1 MDEKI
6 EILQCLIDNH
16 IFAPSASALAKR
28 LGYRGKMTI
37 YRLIQGNVSERIVNE
52 IWDKL
57 LTEFSIDETVLY
69 SLARIC
75 YMAKDFYDI
84 LRREMNIQHPEWVE
98 NVIGSLIDDCYDYYS
113 NEFRKNT
120 MPVLKEMKKEEPDV
134 LWGMVT
140 LFYIRAKKIES
151 YTKASVT
158 IACKLLYSLDKILF
172 SLHPEKISAHQA
184 ASNLAATITS
194 YEHSITI
201 WDLIYN
207 CIILFRYYTDTDFIN
222 SALKS
227 SILFDWPARS
237 YWIVPGTSYQRGA
250 HAWLLVE
257 YNPNDS
263 NYGFYMALHLEM
275 GKNTEDFQVLD
286 TCILQFLFP
295 EKQLLITQM
304 ANQTKSFSY
313 YNYDYEPDNQT
324 LHFSSLSDKQPLYEL
339 PETLYRINLSMPNGK
354 DEKIWSRIFNKF
366 DTDGQGRKI
375 YFKTLESFF
384 EEVDLSDL
392 YKIEEVIISR
402 SHLSLIITQSGTTC
416 QYQIPTDRYDFL
428 SEISPSQKISIIK
441 HSFSEEIFVE
451 WPSLGYG
458 IKLSEFTKTVRQT

>member
-1 MDEKI
+1 MGNGNP
-6 EILQCLIDNH
+6 ILYQ
-16 IFAPSASALAKR
+16 S
-28 LGYRGKMTI
+28 
-37 YRLIQGNVSERIVNE
+37 
-52 IWDKL
+52 
-57 LTEFSIDETVLY
+57 
-69 SLARIC
+69 
-75 YMAKDFYDI
+75 
-84 LRREMNIQHPEWVE
+84 
-98 NVIGSLIDDCYDYYS
+98 
-113 NEFRKNT
+113 
-120 MPVLKEMKKEEPDV
+120 
-134 LWGMVT
+134 
-140 LFYIRAKKIES
+140 KKIES
-151 YTKASVT
+151 YTKANVT

-237 YWIVPGTSYQRGA
+237 YWIVLGTIYQRGA
-250 HAWLLVE
+250 HACLLVE

-324 LHFSSLSDKQPLYEL
+324 LHFPVYPINNLC
-339 PETLYRINLSMPNGK
+339 TNYR
-354 DEKIWSRIFNKF
+354 
-366 DTDGQGRKI
+366 
-375 YFKTLESFF
+375 
-384 EEVDLSDL
+384 
-392 YKIEEVIISR
+392 
-402 SHLSLIITQSGTTC
+402 
-416 QYQIPTDRYDFL
+416 
-428 SEISPSQKISIIK
+428 K
-441 HSFSEEIFVE
+441 HYIA
-451 WPSLGYG
+451 
-458 IKLSEFTKTVRQT
+458 